1 MDTLHLTIF
10 NPTHT
15 AIIAESCGSYEWNG
29 ETYTASGDYLYS
41 HTDANGCTQVDTL
54 HLTINQPMASEFTIE
69 TPDSCYIWNEQS
81 YCASGDYVQTLTA
94 ENGCDS
100 VVTLH
105 LTTSVGVDNH
115 EVTAVYLAPNPTQ
128 NLSRII
134 GLDTDPVSVE
144 LHDMRG
150 KLVMKGTSTELD
162 VTTLPTGMYIVKVFT
177 GNRIINL
184 KLIKQ

>member
-1 MDTLHLTIF
+1 
-10 NPTHT
+10 
-15 AIIAESCGSYEWNG
+15 
-29 ETYTASGDYLYS
+29 
-41 HTDANGCTQVDTL
+41 
-54 HLTINQPMASEFTIE
+54 MASEFTIE
-69 TPDSCYIWNEQS
+69 TPDSCYIWNGQS